1 MNPIGKMLARAVTAY
16 KRVPPGTPED
26 RFPPWL
32 RGYLQLG
39 RYIVTG
45 KA

>member
-16 KRVPPGTPED
+16 KRIPAETAPD
-26 RFPPWL
+26 RLPSWL
-32 RGYLQLG
+32 AAYCRLG